1 MCEKNKNMGM
11 VNKQEIK
18 ESVEELTANMEQIY
32 KSTKQCKEIV
42 CTLDG
47 AFQEIAQIMKTL
59 TNMSVQTNQLAQK
72 TVADIEETIRE
83 SQ

>member
-42 CTLDG
+42 CALDG